1 MTGRVPW
8 TGCVQTCRRRRPNRC
23 ACRFRTLDI
32 QLQTLASLAQIIG
45 AGTIITAVIFGSF
58 QIREYRKRREN
69 IVAAELMRSFYSA
82 DLARAVSLVRLL
94 PDAVSAKNL
103 RANGPEY
110 EEAAILISMTFETMG
125 LLAFRQIAPF
135 SLVQE
140 LAGGL
145 VIVTW
150 KKLAVWLDTIREE
163 QSQPSWA
170 EWYQWLAE
178 QLALVIP
185 DSQPAFVRHKDWR
198 P

>member
-1 MTGRVPW
+1 MDT
-8 TGCVQTCRRRRPNRC
+8 T
-23 ACRFRTLDI
+23 
-32 QLQTLASLAQIIG
+32 LQTIAYVAQIIG
-45 AGTIITAVIFGSF
+45 AGTIITAVVFGSF

-69 IVAAELMRSFYSA
+69 IVAAELVRSFYSA
-82 DLARAVSLVRLL
+82 DLAHAIALVRLL
-94 PDAVSAKNL
+94 PEAVSAEEL
-103 RANGPEY
+103 RYHGREY
-110 EEAAILISMTFETMG
+110 EEAAILITTTFETMG
-125 LLAFRQIAPF
+125 LLTYRHIAPF

-150 KKLAVWLDTIREE
+150 QKLSVWLCTIREE

-178 QLALVIP
+178 QLLKVKP
-185 DSQPAFVRHKDWR
+185 NSKPAYVAYKDWR